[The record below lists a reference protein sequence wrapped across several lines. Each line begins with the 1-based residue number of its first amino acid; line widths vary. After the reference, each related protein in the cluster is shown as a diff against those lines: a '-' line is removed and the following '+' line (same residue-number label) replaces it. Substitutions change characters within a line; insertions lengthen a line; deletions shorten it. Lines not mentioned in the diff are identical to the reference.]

1 MRSSSSAARAARHVD
16 LAECGAV
23 EYADTATRC
32 RAFTQHR
39 GVYVLAGARV
49 MTRTFP
55 LPDVLEHRAL
65 RDMPVVQRRR
75 ALRVE
80 QRATVAPC
88 QRRERDGRVGRPK
101 CRGAQRFNR

>member
-1 MRSSSSAARAARHVD
+1 
-16 LAECGAV
+16 
-23 EYADTATRC
+23 
-32 RAFTQHR
+32 
-39 GVYVLAGARV
+39 